1 MAGVALLIGGLAAP
15 RVVSGMPATFGPAT
29 ARLGGTLAVAGA
41 LMLLRRG
48 ADVRLS
54 ASRLSSTKSHAEAWW
69 WAAVS
74 GFVVLD
80 SLLFGWSLV
89 PTVDR
94 SLYHGETDV
103 AALLSGEPGPVRVYW
118 PTDPATPNSKYSAEY
133 RVKFSYLTFDDFG
146 PHDVDYWWKMREALL
161 PNTGMLDGVASAN
174 NFDPL
179 LVGRHVDLLEAAV
192 EAPGLLR
199 VMGVTHVANSE
210 WRIANGEPQIVEFY
224 RLPDALGRA
233 WVVPVARQVSPDE
246 MLAALTDPAFDPTA
260 EVLLEHPVSSSQYP
274 ISNVQYQVTLQDAP
288 NRVTIHAVLDT
299 PGYLVLADTWYPGW
313 QATVDGEPA
322 EVLQANYAFRAVYLA
337 AGEHTVE
344 MDYQPTSVLVGEA
357 VSLTTLTLLVV
368 GLPLTRRR
376 EARA

>member
-1 MAGVALLIGGLAAP
+1 M
-15 RVVSGMPATFGPAT
+15 
-29 ARLGGTLAVAGA
+29 
-41 LMLLRRG
+41 
-48 ADVRLS
+48 
-54 ASRLSSTKSHAEAWW
+54 
-69 WAAVS
+69 
-74 GFVVLD
+74 
-80 SLLFGWSLV
+80 
-89 PTVDR
+89 
-94 SLYHGETDV
+94 
-103 AALLSGEPGPVRVYW
+103 RVYW

-199 VMGVTHVANSE
+199 VMGVTHVASDRPWPE
-210 WRIANGEPQIVEFY
+210 EERVGDWRLEIGDCGLEVAGLY
-224 RLPDALGRA
+224 CLLDAPGRA
-233 WVVPVARQVSPDE
+233 WVVPAARQVSPDE
-246 MLAALTDPAFDPTA
+246 MLAALTDHNFDPAA
-260 EVLLEHPVSSSQYP
+260 EVLLERPISSIQYPVSNIQYP
-274 ISNVQYQVTLQDAP
+274 ISNIQYQVTLQDAP

-322 EVLQANYAFRAVYLA
+322 EVLQANYAFRAVYLE

-344 MDYQPTSVLVGEA
+344 MAYHSTLVLVGEA

-376 EARA
+376 GARA